1 MNQRTATKPAQLTIG
16 RLSTRAAVNIETVR
30 YYERIGLL
38 PSPPRTEG
46 GHRLYGE
53 PHVKKLTFV
62 RRAREL
68 GFTLDEIRALLRLA
82 DERQSSCAKVRVL
95 AADHLEDV
103 RAKIADLK
111 RMERVLSETVDRC
124 TQGTRPECPL
134 LEILFQS
141 DTQESVGVAR
151 RKTSEN

>member
-1 MNQRTATKPAQLTIG
+1 MIQRAATKSAQLTIG

-53 PHVKKLTFV
+53 PHVKRLTFV

-68 GFTLDEIRALLRLA
+68 GFTLEEIRALLRLA
-82 DERQSSCAKVRVL
+82 DEREKEPERKQHDASSKMPR
-95 AADHLEDV
+95 
-103 RAKIADLK
+103 
-111 RMERVLSETVDRC
+111 SY
-124 TQGTRPECPL
+124 
-134 LEILFQS
+134 LFAR
-141 DTQESVGVAR
+141 SVSHR
-151 RKTSEN
+151 NI